1 MQRTYV
7 PISTVLFNKFYR
19 FILNRKNINTLHVLT
34 DIPTPTTEPT
44 TTSTVPVPTTVD
56 LGK

>member
-1 MQRTYV
+1 MHCM
-7 PISTVLFNKFYR
+7 F
-19 FILNRKNINTLHVLT
+19 LT

-56 LGK
+56 PGKR